1 MCLVVKVK
9 SDIIKKQYC
18 IRTWTIRPMR
28 VCQDASVV
36 SNSLTQWTVAHQ
48 TSLSMGFSKQEY
60 LSRLPFPPSGV
71 PSNPG
76 IEPMSHMSLAL
87 ATKSF
92 TTSTTWEDCSES
104 ASHSVM
110 SNSLQLHGL

>member
-1 MCLVVKVK
+1 M
-9 SDIIKKQYC
+9 Q
-18 IRTWTIRPMR
+18 TIREDSKVLAPLH
-28 VCQDASVV
+28 QQLASKCPNAYSVM
-36 SNSLTQWTVAHQ
+36 SLYYPPWIIACKAP
-48 TSLSMGFSKQEY
+48 LSMGFSKQEY

-76 IEPMSHMSLAL
+76 IEPVSHTSLAL

-92 TTSTTWEDCSES
+92 TTSTAWEDCSES
-104 ASHSVM
+104 ASHPVM